1 MVSWPT
7 SGRTPGQ
14 ALEYIRQMKAFSAL
28 SQLFE
33 ARTEQPKVDSS
44 IFKYVFIKTF

>member
-1 MVSWPT
+1 MPVNWPT

-14 ALEYIRQMKAFSAL
+14 AMEYIRQMKAFSAF

-33 ARTEQPKVDSS
+33 ARADQPKVDSS
-44 IFKYVFIKTF
+44 IFK